1 MTELDARVLKV
12 VLTGGRLTDVSEDE
26 LSTRL
31 QAKFKLTPEQSAELL
46 KGRRVVKRG
55 IDSASATKLANAL
68 RALGLEA
75 VIEESRSSPGAPPA
89 PSPKMAPVAA
99 AGRVPASV
107 DTERPPSTRAP
118 APVPAPAAI
127 ETEQTP
133 AAPPSLAL
141 APRRERAPDSAERI
155 SAAPAAGERT
165 SPARAPVAAAAAV
178 PPAPTHIAPA
188 HAGAAA
194 PAPEKSALEVLQA
207 LGNQRL
213 PKPRTSFTYMLGLA
227 LVTLLCIALPATY
240 IGLTGGIAYGWFWYL
255 THIHHHLPHMGKL
268 VVLIYAVPGFSGA
281 LLVLFLLRPLFAPRR
296 KPPAGLKL
304 DPNREAAFISGVH
317 ALCKAIGVSPPAEIE
332 LSWDANASV
341 HFRTR
346 WLSFFTGHKVLT
358 IGMSLVGGLTAR
370 QFVGV
375 LAHEFGHFAQRFGMI
390 CSFTVN
396 SVNAWLEHRAY
407 GEDAWDRKLRAWS
420 EEQMEQESWYSGIVN
435 ISIFVSW
442 LAIGLTRKLMALL
455 FHISLRLSRYM
466 SRQMEFDADR
476 YEALLAGSDMF
487 RQTARSL
494 RALNHAFV
502 EVNRANIEAWQE
514 QRLLRNLPEAVAVH
528 AQGFDAARLA
538 KIEEEMRGETTARY
552 WDSHPPDAAR
562 IENAEK
568 GGFPGLYHVE
578 APAASMFKDF
588 TAWSKLTTERFY
600 AEQEVRY
607 RPEQLRSRE
616 EILGSAQDRSQKREQ
631 VNRFFNGQFQEWPLL
646 RLDTANAVAAPGWQE
661 CIDQIRSR
669 SPDIARNWSS
679 ALQMHEQRP
688 ILRAAIALGA
698 TSRQM
703 GLPGVERSSDALGVE
718 LGNIAGQTLPCYK
731 PLNDSFV
738 LYAQRLQHAIDA
750 MSGDEQIKA
759 ASLRDTLVGLGEVER
774 DISQLDELIGAVG
787 IYRSIAEN
795 HGGSVPPNFDQI
807 EKSFG
812 ECATRVLTRVE
823 SIAQTV
829 AEGGTVAA
837 YLRKCC
843 PHLPAPDKRLDPPD
857 MARASGPMAAAIHR
871 LYLLALGE
879 LVSLCEA
886 AEKARGI
893 RPIRLVA

>member
-1 MTELDARVLKV
+1 MTDMRVLKV
-12 VLTGGRLTDVSEDE
+12 VLTGARLTETSEDE
-26 LSTRL
+26 LCARL
-31 QAKFKLTPEQSAELL
+31 QAKFKLTPEQSADLL

-55 IDSASATKLANAL
+55 IDGVSATKLANAL
-68 RALGLEA
+68 RTLGLEA
-75 VIEESRSSPGAPPA
+75 VIEESRSSRAKSPASPKIEPAPIPAPVTVVTPPA
-89 PSPKMAPVAA
+89 PITPVASA
-99 AGRVPASV
+99 
-107 DTERPPSTRAP
+107 T
-118 APVPAPAAI
+118 PV
-127 ETEQTP
+127 
-133 AAPPSLAL
+133 
-141 APRRERAPDSAERI
+141 
-155 SAAPAAGERT
+155 
-165 SPARAPVAAAAAV
+165 
-178 PPAPTHIAPA
+178 
-188 HAGAAA
+188 
-194 PAPEKSALEVLQA
+194 APEKSPLEVLQA

-213 PKPRTSFTYMLGLA
+213 PKPRTSFTYVVGLA
-227 LVTLLCIALPATY
+227 LVTLLCIALPAVY

-255 THIHHHLPHMGKL
+255 THIHHHLPHVGKL
-268 VVLIYAVPGFSGA
+268 IVLIYAVPGLAGA
-281 LLVLFLLRPLFAPRR
+281 LLVLFLLRPLFAARP
-296 KPPAGLKL
+296 KPPEGLKL
-304 DPNREAAFISGVH
+304 DPAREAAFISGVH

-341 HFRTR
+341 RFRTR
-346 WLSFFTGHKVLT
+346 WLSLFTGHKVLT

-396 SVNAWLEHRAY
+396 SVNRWLEHRAY
-407 GEDAWDRKLRAWS
+407 GEDAWDRKLREWS
-420 EEQMEQESWYSGIVN
+420 DNQMEQEHWFSGIVS

-442 LAIGLTRKLMALL
+442 VAIGITRKLMALL

-502 EVNRANIEAWQE
+502 EVNRANIDAWQE
-514 QRLLRNLPEAVAVH
+514 QRLLRNLPEAVAIH
-528 AQGFDAARLA
+528 SRDFDAARLA
-538 KIEEEMRGETTARY
+538 KIEEEIREETTTRY

-568 GGFPGLYHVE
+568 GQFPGLYHVE

-600 AEQEVRY
+600 AAQEVRY

-631 VNRFFNGQFQEWPLL
+631 INRFFNGQFQEWPLL
-646 RLDTANAVAAPGWQE
+646 QLDTANAAAQPGWQE

-669 SPDIARNWSS
+669 SPDIARNWSN

-688 ILRAAIALGA
+688 TLRAAIGIGA

-703 GLPGVERSSDALGVE
+703 GLPGAERSPDALGVE
-718 LGNIAGQTLPCYK
+718 LGNIAGKALPFYK

-738 LYAQRLQHAIDA
+738 LYAQRMQHAIDA
-750 MSGDEQIKA
+750 MSGTEQIQA
-759 ASLRDTLVGLGEVER
+759 ANLRDTLIGLGAIER
-774 DISQLDELIGAVG
+774 DISELDELISAVG
-787 IYRSIAEN
+787 IYRSIADN
-795 HGGSVPPNFDQI
+795 NGGSMPPRFD
-807 EKSFG
+807 ELERSFG
-812 ECATRVLTRVE
+812 ECAARVLARAET
-823 SIAQTV
+823 ITQTV
-829 AEGGTVAA
+829 TDGGTVAA
-837 YLRKCC
+837 YLRKCG
-843 PHLPAPDKRLDPPD
+843 PNLPPPDKRLEPPE
-857 MARASGPMAAAIHR
+857 MARASSGMPAAIHR

-879 LVSLCEA
+879 LVSLCEV
-886 AEKARGI
+886 AEKTRGI